1 MIHSFAM
8 KAVGEILSCIWIE
21 VTMFMCAAVVYL
33 AFSTR
38 KTPPGKVR
46 TRQRP
51 MPAATRCSSVGATKK
66 DLTSMESDPAV
77 QPIWEALR
85 RGQLREA
92 VVLLEQLSTDRR
104 GGLLTA
110 VVPRLLTL
118 AAVEEDMHEATALVR
133 DAVGFVRPK
142 SLEAAILE
150 AHHHKDA
157 KLCVQL
163 DAIGSILAVPK
174 SQVAQT
180 ALAKTYILDKESLRR
195 LLQES
200 SNPLPQPLAKAMMHV
215 CNVIKDQEFEAI
227 VLQRAGLAD
236 RGTWRC
242 SAGSEGR
249 SAGMSASKQAANEAS
264 RREQVL
270 AAIESIRGKSSTKDL
285 FGAISIFEAQQ
296 VVGDNEGAQLLIC
309 IIQACAENGDFTMVK
324 KYLSKAEALGVAD
337 MANLAAIIKG
347 LITAGNE
354 AAAESTLTEIAKKGL
369 RVSQASYHG
378 IMHSRVVAQ
387 NRRAAWRL
395 VQEMQDAGYKPNAVT
410 CSILLKI
417 ISSPAHA
424 NQLPR
429 VLQMVQ
435 AMEMPSDDVLL
446 CSMMQACLRAE
457 RLDLLAELSRRPLGD
472 HPFSAPLYG
481 SMIKAF
487 GQARNMEQVW
497 SLWKDMKARGVEPSA
512 VTLGCMV
519 EALVVNGE
527 TDEAW
532 VLVQETWQKDHQR
545 QLVNTVTYSS
555 LLKGL
560 ANQPDKMMEL
570 YEEMKVRKV
579 ECNTIT
585 YNTILNCFAQCRTMR
600 RVPQILEDM
609 RNSNPPAAP
618 DMVTYS
624 TLVKGFC
631 ASGDLD
637 TALGILQEM
646 RKQGTFTPDEMLYN
660 TLLSGCARE
669 QRISDALRIVNEMRS
684 TGIAPS
690 NYTLSMLVKLLGR
703 CKRLGQ
709 VFSIV
714 EELTAEFGIR
724 LNIQVYTCMIQAC
737 FHNRQPAKALT
748 LLTDLLLTAC
758 ARMKRPTWH
767 WCGVSCR

>member
-1 MIHSFAM
+1 
-8 KAVGEILSCIWIE
+8 
-21 VTMFMCAAVVYL
+21 
-33 AFSTR
+33 
-38 KTPPGKVR
+38 
-46 TRQRP
+46 
-51 MPAATRCSSVGATKK
+51 
-66 DLTSMESDPAV
+66 
-77 QPIWEALR
+77 
-85 RGQLREA
+85 
-92 VVLLEQLSTDRR
+92 
-104 GGLLTA
+104 
-110 VVPRLLTL
+110 
-118 AAVEEDMHEATALVR
+118 
-133 DAVGFVRPK
+133 
-142 SLEAAILE
+142 
-150 AHHHKDA
+150 
-157 KLCVQL
+157 
-163 DAIGSILAVPK
+163 
-174 SQVAQT
+174 
-180 ALAKTYILDKESLRR
+180 
-195 LLQES
+195 
-200 SNPLPQPLAKAMMHV
+200 
-215 CNVIKDQEFEAI
+215 
-227 VLQRAGLAD
+227 
-236 RGTWRC
+236 
-242 SAGSEGR
+242 
-249 SAGMSASKQAANEAS
+249 
-264 RREQVL
+264 
-270 AAIESIRGKSSTKDL
+270 
-285 FGAISIFEAQQ
+285 
-296 VVGDNEGAQLLIC
+296 
-309 IIQACAENGDFTMVK
+309 
-324 KYLSKAEALGVAD
+324 
-337 MANLAAIIKG
+337 
-347 LITAGNE
+347 
-354 AAAESTLTEIAKKGL
+354 
-369 RVSQASYHG
+369 
-378 IMHSRVVAQ
+378 
-387 NRRAAWRL
+387 
-395 VQEMQDAGYKPNAVT
+395 
-410 CSILLKI
+410 
-417 ISSPAHA
+417 
-424 NQLPR
+424 
-429 VLQMVQ
+429 
-435 AMEMPSDDVLL
+435 
-446 CSMMQACLRAE
+446 
-457 RLDLLAELSRRPLGD
+457 
-472 HPFSAPLYG
+472 
-481 SMIKAF
+481 
-487 GQARNMEQVW
+487 MEQVW

-748 LLTDLLLTAC
+748 LFDRLIADGLRPDEKTNVALVRGFLQIGQIDMAVGMIRRACKCNDLACVEATCVDLVIQKLGVKSEAAKSLTLEVEA
-758 ARMKRPTWH
+758 ARYRIQRGSSHGNPP
-767 WCGVSCR
+767 CGRSNQGSANYHGNHQAPRTNAKNWQEPKAVSGLSQQTSWRALSNDSNRRTSSSSHGSHGSNNDSSGSGTTSTS